1 MIISKHW
8 LNEYIDLSA
17 ISGEEISK
25 TLNSIGL
32 EVDSY
37 KEIKIPKTIVIGYV
51 KSKQKHPDADKLNVC
66 DVDVGSETL
75 QIVCGAKNV
84 ESGQFVAVALVGT
97 TMPNGLEI
105 KKAKLRGVESCGMI
119 CSSTE
124 LGLVKIN
131 DGIMV
136 LDDSIGELKLGKSLS
151 EFEAFN
157 DVIIE
162 VDVTA
167 NRGDCQSINGIARDL
182 CVAFD
187 LNLKENS
194 RYDEPENLP
203 GIGRIVALKTDEGLK
218 SSFLYKA
225 VELKGQMSENLLTK
239 LRLAL
244 IECEK
249 TSPLERVLEYA
260 TYSTGV
266 LFRAYDFA
274 KLQSDERVSFE
285 IKKGEFSQSI
295 VSSNGKILSVAGIY
309 QDDVAKIDDSSKLVI
324 IEANYSEPDVV
335 AESVALDKNMPRD
348 EHLYRASRASRGSEP
363 TLSYGMDYLFKRLC
377 TFKELR
383 LYAGASGTAIK
394 KEQTMLSFSTADISR
409 MVGQEITRAEI
420 LRILKKLGFEINF
433 NQESETFNVKVPFFR
448 HDILNTHDVCEEIV
462 RIVGI
467 DNIASKPLKFSE
479 ENRIN
484 DTYKSYKFALNLRRR
499 AAGAGFFESVH
510 YVFDNSQELLDLGFV
525 PCKTQ
530 ILNPINAELNMLRPT
545 LANHLLSSCEKNIKN
560 SKKSVKLFEYGEVFS
575 ENGKQSHRIGF
586 VMSGL
591 KSEPTLLSGAKPEDV
606 DFISFVSAVQN
617 AIGEFSLKP
626 SDEISYLSP
635 FEQAR
640 IIKDGID
647 VGYVGRVHISFEN
660 ARDLPKTYLCEIN
673 FDSLKDECIKA
684 KPYSKF
690 PSILRDLS
698 LIVPDGLCFAKI
710 SECIKSLNITQLK
723 EFAPVDI
730 YRSADLGSNAS
741 VGVKFVFQDIEKT
754 LEDSEVAAF
763 MDKILDALKRDLNI
777 GLR

>member
-25 TLNSIGL
+25 ILNSIGL

-37 KEIKIPKTIVIGYV
+37 KEISVPKGIVVGYV
-51 KSKQKHPDADKLNVC
+51 KSREKHPDADKLSIC
-66 DVDVGSETL
+66 QVDIGGENL

-84 ESGQFVAVALVGT
+84 EAGQFVAVATTGT

-136 LDDSIGELKLGKSLS
+136 LDDSIGELKLGKSLA
-151 EFEAFN
+151 EFEAIN
-157 DVIIE
+157 DVVIE

-182 CVAFD
+182 AVALD
-187 LNLKENS
+187 LNLKENAH
-194 RYDEPENLP
+194 YYEPENLP
-203 GIGRIVALKTDEGLK
+203 GIGRIVSIKADDGLK

-225 VELKGQMSENLLTK
+225 VELKGGVSENLLSK
-239 LRLAL
+239 LRLAM
-244 IECEK
+244 IGCEK
-249 TSPLERVLEYA
+249 TNSFERLLEYA

-274 KLQSDERVSFE
+274 RLSKNDERVTFE

-348 EHLYRASRASRGSEP
+348 EHLYRASRGSEP
-363 TLSYGMDYLFKRLC
+363 TLSYGMDYLFKRLYS
-377 TFKELR
+377 FKELG
-383 LYAGASGTAIK
+383 LYAGASGAAIK
-394 KEQTMLSFSTADISR
+394 KEQTILSFSTADISR
-409 MVGQEITRAEI
+409 MVGQEISRAEI

-433 NQESETFNVKVPFFR
+433 NQEAEIFNVKVPFFR
-448 HDILNTHDVCEEIV
+448 HDILNIHDICEEIV
-462 RIVGI
+462 RLVGI
-467 DNIASKPLKFSE
+467 DNIVSKPLKFSE
-479 ENRIN
+479 QNRLN
-484 DTYKSYKFALNLRRR
+484 DTYQEYKFALNLRRR

-510 YVFDNSQELLDLGFV
+510 YVFDNQEELSGLGFL
-525 PCKTQ
+525 PCKAQ

-560 SKKSVKLFEYGEVFS
+560 SKKSIKLFEYGEIFS
-575 ENGKQSHRIGF
+575 EQGEQSMRLGF

-591 KSEPTLLSGAKPEDV
+591 KSEPTLLNGAKPAEV
-606 DFISFVSAVQN
+606 DFISFASAVQN
-617 AIGEFSLKP
+617 AIGEFNLLP
-626 SDEISYLSP
+626 SSEISYLSP

-640 IIKDGID
+640 IIKDGVD
-647 VGYVGRVHISFEN
+647 VGYIGRVHISVEKR
-660 ARDLPKTYLCEIN
+660 RDLPKTYLCEID
-673 FDSLKDECIKA
+673 FDSLKNESVKA

-690 PSILRDLS
+690 PSISRDLS
-698 LIVPDGLCFAKI
+698 LIVPDGLEFSKI
-710 SECIKSLNITQLK
+710 SACIGALNIAQLK
-723 EFAPVDI
+723 EFTPVDI
-730 YRSADLGSNAS
+730 YRSADLGAS
-741 VGVKFVFQDIEKT
+741 ASISVKFIFQDMEKT
-754 LEDSEVAAF
+754 LEDSDVAEF
-763 MDKILDALKRDLNI
+763 MDKILQSLKNELNI
-777 GLR
+777 GIR